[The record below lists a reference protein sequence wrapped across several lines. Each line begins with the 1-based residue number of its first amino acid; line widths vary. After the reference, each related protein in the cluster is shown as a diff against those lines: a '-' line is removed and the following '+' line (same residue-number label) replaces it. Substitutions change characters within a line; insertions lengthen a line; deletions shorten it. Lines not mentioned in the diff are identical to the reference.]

1 MRAVVD
7 NFVDDFE
14 GLRAH
19 CDSLNYEGAV
29 NPIDGV
35 LYPGISLDIP
45 ESVVVEIAGKL
56 SKAVGLDLTGHLM
69 FIRMTDSDTVPPHHA
84 HNDAVMGD
92 YGMLL
97 YLNRSEHCTGGTSF
111 VRHIATGMDGNP
123 KDLEQEAIWKRDTNT
138 DNAWEVLEM
147 VEMKPN
153 RALIFDTRDMHR
165 AEPVTGF
172 GNSAEN
178 GRLVLTCFARAA

>member
-1 MRAVVD
+1 MRKVVD
-7 NFVDDFE
+7 NFVDNFA

-19 CDSLNYEGAV
+19 CDSLSYEGAV
-29 NPIDGV
+29 NPVDGI

-45 ESVVVEIAGKL
+45 ESVASEIA
-56 SKAVGLDLTGHLM
+56 SKISKEVGVELTGHLM
-69 FIRMTDSDTVPPHHA
+69 FIRMTDSDTVQPHHA
-84 HNDAVMGD
+84 HNDATMGD

-111 VRHIATGMDGNP
+111 VRHIGTGMTGSP
-123 KDLEQEAIWKRDTNT
+123 KDLEQESIWKRDTNT
-138 DNAWEVLEM
+138 DDAWEVLDM

-165 AEPVTGF
+165 AEPVNGF
-172 GNSAEN
+172 GHSAED
-178 GRLVLTCFARAA
+178 GRLVLTCFARVA